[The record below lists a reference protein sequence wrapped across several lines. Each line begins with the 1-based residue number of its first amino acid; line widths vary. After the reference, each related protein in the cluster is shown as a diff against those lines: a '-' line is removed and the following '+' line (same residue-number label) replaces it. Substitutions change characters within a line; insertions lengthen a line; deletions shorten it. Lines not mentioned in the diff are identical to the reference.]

1 MTEDTVVEEVDTGE
15 VEVAVDSEDV
25 VEVEMVYPYG

>member
-1 MTEDTVVEEVDTGE
+1 MVEEVDTAG
-15 VEVAVDSEDV
+15 VEVAVDLEDV